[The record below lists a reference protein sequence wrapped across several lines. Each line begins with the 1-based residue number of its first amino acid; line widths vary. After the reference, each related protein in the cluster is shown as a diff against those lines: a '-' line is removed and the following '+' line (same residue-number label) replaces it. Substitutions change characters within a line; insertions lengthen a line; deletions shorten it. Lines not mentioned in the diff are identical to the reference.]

1 MSTFIV
7 LVVLAAIAYAVYRVY
22 RAYTAAQ
29 EESKEVR
36 TIRSLPPSIQHV
48 VSLMDGRSQAALFNE
63 YEQKKKK
70 ISVGYILW
78 FIFGFHYLYYG
89 KVGIQFLFWFTG
101 AGLGFWALVDL
112 FRMPSIA
119 RSANEQIARQAL
131 QTLGIAAFA
140 APQQFPGAS
149 PTRYDVAVPE
159 PPPQPE

>member
-7 LVVLAAIAYAVYRVY
+7 LVVLAAIAYAVY

-78 FIFGFHYLYYG
+78 FIFGFHYLYYS

-119 RSANEQIARQAL
+119 RSANEQIACQALQAL

-140 APQQFPGAS
+140 IPQQFPGAS
-149 PTRYDVAVPE
+149 STGHESR
-159 PPPQPE
+159 

>member
-1 MSTFIV
+1 MSTLII
-7 LVVLAAIAYAVYRVY
+7 LIVLAAVIFAIY

-78 FIFGFHYLYYG
+78 FIFGFHYLYYS

-101 AGLGFWALVDL
+101 AGLGSWALVDL

-131 QTLGIAAFA
+131 QALQTLGIAAFA
-140 APQQFPGAS
+140 TPQQFPGAS
-149 PTRYDVAVPE
+149 STGHESR
-159 PPPQPE
+159 

>member
-1 MSTFIV
+1 MSTLII
-7 LVVLAAIAYAVYRVY
+7 LIVLAAVIFAIY

-29 EESKEVR
+29 EESKVSKEVR

-48 VSLMDGRSQAALFNE
+48 VSRMDGRSQAALFNE

-78 FIFGFHYLYYG
+78 FIFGFHYLYYS

-101 AGLGFWALVDL
+101 AGLGSWALVDL

-131 QTLGIAAFA
+131 QALQTLGIAAFA
-140 APQQFPGAS
+140 TPQQFPGAS
-149 PTRYDVAVPE
+149 STGHESR
-159 PPPQPE
+159 